1 MNIQILPSLLAAD
14 VGALGAEIARV
25 ARSGADALTVSV
37 PPRPQRTRAGRLRSP

>member
-25 ARSGADALTVSV
+25 ARSMSG
-37 PPRPQRTRAGRLRSP
+37 